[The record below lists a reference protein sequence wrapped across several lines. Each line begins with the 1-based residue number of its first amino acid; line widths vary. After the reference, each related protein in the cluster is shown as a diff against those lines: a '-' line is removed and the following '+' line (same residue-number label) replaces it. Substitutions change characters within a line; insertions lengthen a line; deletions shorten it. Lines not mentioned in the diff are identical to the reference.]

1 MNAVIVGKLFGN
13 SNPKLLAW
21 ARDLGDCTPEVAW
34 AKCEDSAA
42 LLSVAAMSPD
52 PGRLVDL
59 AQALAGDFVTA
70 FPDDGRVNDVFSAI
84 IGIVRARHV
93 AHAARNASWAA
104 ERDYEQ
110 AAGTHTACV
119 ELSAK
124 VSIPAS
130 LRETTELHLAAMAR
144 RCTMAQLAVDEADA
158 AGMFARKVLREMCVK
173 RERAL
178 PETHL
183 IARSSFAQG
192 AVFASWTG
200 EENQTHRL
208 EARQLAQLVQR
219 LHEGYARRIE
229 SAAYALSVT
238 LFVAL
243 AVLDPEMTRTHL
255 RGGAIPDGD
264 HGALLDKVMEH
275 IRNADSPAG
284 RRMIRSLFSWGAVV
298 NGAALALG

>member
-1 MNAVIVGKLFGN
+1 MNAAIVGKLFGT

-59 AQALAGDFVTA
+59 VQVLSKDFVTA
-70 FPDDGRVNDVFSAI
+70 FPDDGRVNDILGAI
-84 IGIVRARHV
+84 FGVVRARHV
-93 AHAARNASWAA
+93 VHDAQNAKWAA

-110 AAGTHTACV
+110 AAQAHTACV
-119 ELSAK
+119 ELGTK
-124 VSIPAS
+124 VPVPAS
-130 LRETTELHLAAMAR
+130 LRVTTELHLAATAR
-144 RCTMAQLAVDEADA
+144 RCTMAQLAVDEAEA
-158 AGMFARKVLREMCVK
+158 AGMFARKVLREMAHK

-178 PETHL
+178 PEIHL

-255 RGGAIPDGD
+255 RGGAIPEGD

-275 IRNADSPAG
+275 IRNADSPTG
-284 RRMIRSLFSWGAVV
+284 RRMIRSLFNWADVA

>member
-13 SNPKLLAW
+13 SNPELLAW

-59 AQALAGDFVTA
+59 VQVLSKDFVTA
-70 FPDDGRVNDVFSAI
+70 FPDDGRVNDILGAL
-84 IGIVRARHV
+84 IGVVRARHV
-93 AHAARNASWAA
+93 VHDAQNAKWAA

-110 AAGTHTACV
+110 AAQAHTACV
-119 ELSAK
+119 ELGTK
-124 VSIPAS
+124 VPVPAS
-130 LRETTELHLAAMAR
+130 LRVTTELHLAATAR
-144 RCTMAQLAVDEADA
+144 RCTMAQLAVDEAEA
-158 AGMFARKVLREMCVK
+158 AGMFARKVLREMAHK

-178 PETHL
+178 PELH
-183 IARSSFAQG
+183 IVVRSAYAQVNLFA
-192 AVFASWTG
+192 AWKG
-200 EENQTHRL
+200 EENESHRY
-208 EARQLAQLVQR
+208 EATQLGGLVACVHEAHAQRV
-219 LHEGYARRIE
+219 A

-243 AVLDPEMTRTHL
+243 AILAPEMTRTHL
-255 RGGAIPDGD
+255 RGGALPDGE
-264 HGALLDKVMEH
+264 HGALLDKVVEH
-275 IRNADSPAG
+275 VRNADSPYG
-284 RRMIRSLFSWGAVV
+284 RRMIRALVSWDNVV